1 MTTLDEM
8 FKAED
13 GTATDPVC
21 KMTADMA
28 SPPGGTAEHQGQ
40 TYYFCGAGCRL
51 AFQAEPGKFV

>member
-21 KMTADMA
+21 KMTVDTA
-28 SPPGGTAEHQGQ
+28 SPPGGTAVYQEQ
-40 TYYFCGAGCRL
+40 TYYFCGRGCQQTFV
-51 AFQAEPGKFV
+51 ANPAKFV